1 MTDHVNDVDPEKPAP
16 SVAVMST
23 DEVPA
28 VVGVPEM
35 VPVEWSIDS
44 PAGRPVALKELTGVV
59 DELSVAP
66 IETGV
71 MAEPETEDWDPG
83 VATDTVSVTVQAKE
97 AVPAN
102 PAPSVAARVTEHVHG
117 VVGVPVIEPV
127 EELIDNPAGSP
138 VADHE
143 RVAPDWVSVA
153 ELVRVLMAVP
163 VTFDLAPG
171 LVTVT
176 VLVTFHVKV
185 ADPLKPAPSVAFT
198 VTEHV
203 HGVVGVPVIEPVEE
217 LIDRPAGSPVADH
230 VRVAPDW
237 ESAAE
242 FVTVPI
248 TVPVTFDLAPG
259 LVTVT
264 VLDTFHVKVV
274 VADRAWESVAVTV
287 TVDVPGVVGVPLTT
301 PPEEIDSPDGRPVA
315 V

>member
-1 MTDHVNDVDPEKPAP
+1 M
-16 SVAVMST
+16 
-23 DEVPA
+23 
-28 VVGVPEM
+28 VGVPEM
-35 VPVEWSIDS
+35 VPVEGSIDS
-44 PAGRPVALKELTGVV
+44 PAGRPVADHEKVARLG
-59 DELSVAP
+59 SVA
-66 IETGV
+66 EGRAAADGRAGDV
-71 MAEPETEDWDPG
+71 GLGPG
-83 VATDTVSVTVQAKE
+83 LVTDTVSVTVQVKV

-102 PAPSVAARVTEHVHG
+102 PAPSVAAR
-117 VVGVPVIEPV
+117 
-127 EELIDNPAGSP
+127 
-138 VADHE
+138 
-143 RVAPDWVSVA
+143 
-153 ELVRVLMAVP
+153 
-163 VTFDLAPG
+163 
-171 LVTVT
+171 
-176 VLVTFHVKV
+176 
-185 ADPLKPAPSVAFT
+185 

-264 VLDTFHVKVV
+264 VLDMFHVKVV